1 MNDKGNKYFKKG
13 EKDKLK
19 RINQS
24 TLMIQDDKI
33 INTNNKNN
41 SKNSILVNKNL
52 DKLMDSIDNKLKQI
66 KNNPLINQKIQ
77 PNIPL
82 N

>member
-1 MNDKGNKYFKKG
+1 MNGKGNKYFKKG